1 MHNLSYDTFNKINL
15 FFATNSN
22 FSWKKFLEKWRE
34 VIFSFHKLPSL
45 ELRNARRSVI
55 TSYPSDI
62 NDWTEQASRKANGP
76 RFLRQLL
83 ARGRFIRR
91 RRKYGCI
98 GRYIK
103 CTRTDVDKERT
114 HLQTIGVNAPFSFT
128 NCGGSAGGASEARAK
143 RKCIN
148 TRPRRI
154 IVHMHLESTTI
165 ERCASIS
172 VRSNVV
178 VGEHAGEINGPRIP
192 PPPLALPSEEFL
204 LFGTQSRR
212 EFARRE
218 VKNPEDEW
226 IAWDYGYSSIRL
238 SSSSRIVLQ

>member
-1 MHNLSYDTFNKINL
+1 MYNLSYDTFNKINL

-34 VIFSFHKLPSL
+34 VIFSFYKLPSL

-103 CTRTDVDKERT
+103 CTRTYVDKERT

-128 NCGGSAGGASEARAK
+128 NWGGSAGGASEARAE
-143 RKCIN
+143 
-148 TRPRRI
+148 
-154 IVHMHLESTTI
+154 MHKYPAAADH
-165 ERCASIS
+165 RAY
-172 VRSNVV
+172 
-178 VGEHAGEINGPRIP
+178 A
-192 PPPLALPSEEFL
+192 
-204 LFGTQSRR
+204 
-212 EFARRE
+212 
-218 VKNPEDEW
+218 
-226 IAWDYGYSSIRL
+226 
-238 SSSSRIVLQ
+238 SRIYDHRAVRIHQRSLERRRRTCGRN